1 MNLKKNVL
9 CLVAATSISLLAG
22 STWAQDAKGGSAL
35 ATAINA
41 GVSIQSATP
50 AAEPLAIPPA
60 CLSFE
65 ALSSWDGLDD
75 ADNIVIDLDIGPG
88 NTLTGVG
95 WDIGIATVGDSWLSE
110 ATIQHSDSTG
120 SADPNAINLT
130 IGAGLDNSGDQDFSS
145 TTAVGTPI
153 LDFTDNGLPEI
164 TAGADGILRLQLFEA
179 FDDNTDAIDADYRNA
194 ATPQLCAGLALAC
207 TNQFACNIAVG
218 GGLSEAVP
226 ANNPW
231 ALGLL
236 IMLIAGLGFVAVR
249 RFV

>member
-1 MNLKKNVL
+1 MNLKKNAL

-22 STWAQDAKGGSAL
+22 STWAQDAKGGTSL
-35 ATAINA
+35 LSTANGGIS
-41 GVSIQSATP
+41 VQTATP
-50 AAEPLAIPPA
+50 SPDPLAIPPD

-65 ALSSWDGLDD
+65 NLSSWDGLDD
-75 ADNIVIDLDIGPG
+75 ADNIVIDLDIGAG

-120 SADPNAINLT
+120 SADPNAINLNV
-130 IGAGLDNSGDQDFSS
+130 GDGLDNSGDQEFSSGGAIVDFS
-145 TTAVGTPI
+145 
-153 LDFTDNGLPEI
+153 DNGLPDI
-164 TAGADGILRLQLFEA
+164 TAGADGILRLQLFES
-179 FDDNTDAIDADYRNA
+179 FDDNTDAIDANYRDA

-218 GGLSEAVP
+218 GGLTERVP

-236 IMLIAGLGFVAVR
+236 ILLIAGLGFVAVR